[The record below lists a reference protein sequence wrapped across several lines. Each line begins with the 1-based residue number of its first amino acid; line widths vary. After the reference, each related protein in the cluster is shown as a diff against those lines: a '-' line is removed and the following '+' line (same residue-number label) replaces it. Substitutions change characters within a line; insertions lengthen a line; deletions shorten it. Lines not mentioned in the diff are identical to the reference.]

1 MAAMSAARSR
11 RYVKSGS
18 TRSIPSWSGVGNIS
32 PVSTTTIPPP
42 YSTTIMFLPISPR
55 PPSGRT
61 RRGSLMRSH
70 RAQQAVALEHGVDLG
85 LLLLARLD
93 ERQAQPADVVAEHV
107 QRRLERDRA
116 RRDGH

>member
-32 PVSTTTIPPP
+32 PVSTTTIAPP
-42 YSTTIMFLPISPR
+42 YSTTVMFLPISPR

-61 RRGSLMRSH
+61 RRTPLTSSNRAEEPVPLEH
-70 RAQQAVALEHGVDLG
+70 RADLG
-85 LLLLARLD
+85 LLLLARLH
-93 ERQAQPADVVAEHV
+93 ERQAQPPHV
-107 QRRLERDRA
+107 GPD
-116 RRDGH
+116 HV